1 MTGGHGGPIQGA
13 SDHVRAG
20 ALMAG
25 AAQSVITPPL
35 GVTLSGWGQRAAGH
49 NRATYVH
56 DDLYVKC
63 LVVRNEERAWGLISA
78 DVPGVA
84 PVVVERI
91 RLGVESRIP
100 LAPESVLV
108 CGTHCHSSPIMCP
121 HALACAPGEF
131 SARSV
136 QSDGA
141 IPRRFGRITR
151 ASSAAIRVG
160 ESNEEWKQ
168 SFVDKAVQTC
178 VSAWEHMRPAEAA
191 FGEAKVDGVA
201 SSRRVLLAD
210 GTWGDPRSRVP
221 DESEVVA
228 RTEIDPMVRTML
240 LRHAGTRTPLAAV
253 VNYGCHPWVFSID
266 GISAELP
273 GATCEKVSRA
283 WGAGAEEAPVIL
295 HLTGPEGDASL
306 IWNIDVDR
314 VWRTR
319 PGETVEQSLE
329 RRKKGFAAEL
339 DRLSARL
346 ADGVMCAIGSVSAW
360 DATAD
365 VGSRRKEV
373 LLPLKEGF
381 EMPPEILQADWQRHA
396 PPSSYI
402 TEVQFLRIGAG
413 GILGLPDEPFTS
425 IGRAI
430 REEAGPGP
438 LLIAALANDYG
449 ALGYVPDA
457 EAWDLGGYEVEMFP
471 SARATGQ
478 VLADQ
483 AVQILCP
490 QADRAT

>member
-1 MTGGHGGPIQGA
+1 M
-13 SDHVRAG
+13 RAG
-20 ALMAG
+20 ALLAG
-25 AAQSVITPPL
+25 AAQTVITPPL

-49 NRATYVH
+49 NRATYLH

-63 LVVRNEERAWGLISA
+63 LVVRNGERAWGLILA
-78 DVPGVA
+78 DVPGVD
-84 PVVVERI
+84 PVAVERI
-91 RLGVESRIP
+91 RLGVASRIP

-108 CGTHCHSSPIMCP
+108 GGTHCHSSPVMCP
-121 HALACAPGEF
+121 HALACAPGDF

-141 IPRRFGRITR
+141 IPKRLGRIAQ
-151 ASSAAIRVG
+151 ASSTATRVG
-160 ESNEEWKQ
+160 EINEEWKQ
-168 SFVDKAVQTC
+168 SFADKAVQTC
-178 VSAWEHMRPAEAA
+178 ASAWEDLRPAEAA
-191 FGEAKVDGVA
+191 FGEAEVDGVA

-210 GTWGDPRSRVP
+210 GTWGDPRSRIP
-221 DESEVVA
+221 DESQVVA
-228 RTEIDPMVRTML
+228 RTEIDPMVRTVL
-240 LRHAGTRTPLAAV
+240 LRHVGTQAPLAAV

-283 WGAGAEEAPVIL
+283 WGPGAPQAPVVL
-295 HLTGPEGDASL
+295 YLTGPEGDASL
-306 IWNIDVDR
+306 IWNINVEK

-329 RRKKGFAAEL
+329 RRKKGFAEEL

-346 ADGVMCAIGSVSAW
+346 ADGVMRAIGSASVW
-360 DATAD
+360 DPNAD
-365 VGSRRKEV
+365 VGSRRQDI
-373 LLPLKEGF
+373 LLPLKDGF
-381 EMPPEILQADWQRHA
+381 ETPPEILQADWQRDA
-396 PPSSYI
+396 PPSSYR

-449 ALGYVPDA
+449 ALGYIPDA
-457 EAWDLGGYEVEMFP
+457 EAWDLGGYEVELFP

-478 VLADQ
+478 VLVDQ
-483 AVQILCP
+483 AVQLLHA